1 MVLFERLCTTSPLSS
16 LDAATASSRDSDES
30 SSRLLELEEEEEEE
44 AADDITQTITP
55 ENTNNAN
62 HLILIININAL
73 VKYR

>member
-30 SSRLLELEEEEEEE
+30 SSRLLELEEEE

>member
-1 MVLFERLCTTSPLSS
+1 MVLFERLCTTSPPSS

-30 SSRLLELEEEEEEE
+30 SSRLLELEEEE

>member
-1 MVLFERLCTTSPLSS
+1 MVLFERLCTTSPPSS
-16 LDAATASSRDSDES
+16 LDAARASSRDSDES
-30 SSRLLELEEEEEEE
+30 SRLLVLEEDEEE

>member
-16 LDAATASSRDSDES
+16 LDAARASSRDSDES
-30 SSRLLELEEEEEEE
+30 SRLLVLEEE

-55 ENTNNAN
+55 ENTNKAN

>member
-30 SSRLLELEEEEEEE
+30 SSRLLELEVEE

>member
-30 SSRLLELEEEEEEE
+30 SSRLLELEEEEEE